1 MSNDLTTL
9 VQGTAKYMPP
19 LTIPLQMS
27 PTTMQISVLKIPANG
42 KIITISQILC
52 WYTFNWYAVNHQN
65 ISAHNY
71 IVSMDK
77 MLSMYQREEEKMKT
91 FADKAYDLLRKV
103 PKGRVTT
110 YKEIAH
116 ALETRAYRGVGQAM
130 RRNPYAP
137 EVP

>member
-1 MSNDLTTL
+1 MFPKVD
-9 VQGTAKYMPP
+9 VIYY
-19 LTIPLQMS
+19 I
-27 PTTMQISVLKIPANG
+27 
-42 KIITISQILC
+42 
-52 WYTFNWYAVNHQN
+52 FN
-65 ISAHNY
+65 
-71 IVSMDK
+71 
-77 MLSMYQREEEKMKT
+77 LSKRGGKMKT

-130 RRNPYAP
+130 KRNPYAP